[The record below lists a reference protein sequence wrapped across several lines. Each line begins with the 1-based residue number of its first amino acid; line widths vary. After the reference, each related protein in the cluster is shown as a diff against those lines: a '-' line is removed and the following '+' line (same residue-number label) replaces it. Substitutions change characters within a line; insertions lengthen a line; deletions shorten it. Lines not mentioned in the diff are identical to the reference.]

1 MSATNTVTDPGTLA
15 ETEPVDS
22 ETVGGGTAPIGR
34 STWKGAFGRP
44 DPAGR
49 AVSGLPKPARQARPA
64 AALTVVLEDGATGPA
79 DGSTAA
85 GSGGTVATTEG
96 PGTAGD
102 GAAATAAAPVTP
114 RRGGEGLEPAGG
126 AAADT
131 RRARGRTAAPVR
143 PVLADLIWKPTR
155 QVHWV
160 KSSASLPVTLID
172 HLKALDL
179 PLLAA
184 TRRRVAGNGIIVAAL
199 ERFLA
204 DPDAALSVGE
214 GWEPEGPCQIL
225 QFQLPEALYEQ
236 LLTAAARV
244 RAGDSRR
251 GIRHLVGPALAAH
264 LDAIEAALPRGPP
277 GWPAASTGAARAGAW
292 ATA

>member
-49 AVSGLPKPARQARPA
+49 AVSGLPKPARPARPA
-64 AALTVVLEDGATGPA
+64 AALTVVLEDCATGPA
-79 DGSTAA
+79 AGLPTA

-96 PGTAGD
+96 PGAADDGTAETT
-102 GAAATAAAPVTP
+102 TAPATP
-114 RRGGEGLEPAGG
+114 RSRGEGLESGEG
-126 AAADT
+126 AEAET
-131 RRARGRTAAPVR
+131 RRTRGRAAAPVR
-143 PVLADLIWKPTR
+143 PVLADLIWKPKK

-172 HLKALDL
+172 RLKALDL

-184 TRRRVAGNGIIVAAL
+184 TRRRVAGNGIVVAAL
-199 ERFLA
+199 ERFLV
-204 DPDAALSVGE
+204 DPDAATSVGE
-214 GWEPEGPCQIL
+214 CWEPEGPSQIL

-236 LLTAAARV
+236 LLTVAARV

-264 LDAIEAALPRGPP
+264 LEAIEAALPR
-277 GWPAASTGAARAGAW
+277 
-292 ATA
+292 